1 MGQIIR
7 YKGIIIYYYP
17 GDYNPRHLHVYA
29 GDEEFT
35 ISLIER
41 LIDGKALTSTI
52 KLVNDIIDL
61 NMDAIKEEIEKG
73 DKGERMSLIKNL
85 KTK

>member
-7 YKGIIIYYYP
+7 YNGIIIYYYP
-17 GDYNPRHLHVYA
+17 GDHNPCHLHVYA

-41 LIDGKALTSTI
+41 LIDGKALSSTI
-52 KLVNDIIDL
+52 RLVNDLLDL
-61 NMDAIKEEIEKG
+61 NMEAIKEEIEKG
-73 DKGERMSLIKNL
+73 DRGERMSLIKNL
-85 KTK
+85 KIK

>member
-17 GDYNPRHLHVYA
+17 GDHNPRHLHVYA

-41 LIDGKALTSTI
+41 LIDGKALSSTVR
-52 KLVNDIIDL
+52 LVNELLDL
-61 NMDAIKEEIEKG
+61 NMKAIEEEIEKG
-73 DKGERMSLIKNL
+73 DKGERMSLIRNL

>member
-7 YKGIIIYYYP
+7 YNGIVIYYYP
-17 GDYNPRHLHVYA
+17 GDHNPRHLHVYA

-35 ISLIER
+35 ISLAER
-41 LIDGKALTSTI
+41 LIDGKALSSTV
-52 KLVNDIIDL
+52 KLVNELIDL
-61 NMDAIKEEIEKG
+61 NIEAIKKEIDKG

-85 KTK
+85 KIK